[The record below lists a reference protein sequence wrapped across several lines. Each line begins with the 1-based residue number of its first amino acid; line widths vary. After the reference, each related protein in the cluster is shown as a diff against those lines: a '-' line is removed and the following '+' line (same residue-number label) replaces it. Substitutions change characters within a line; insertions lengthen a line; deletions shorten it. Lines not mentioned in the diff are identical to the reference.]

1 MGPQVLILIGSES
14 DREAMQ
20 GCLANLDKFGV
31 SHELVVSSAHRS
43 PEKTR
48 QLAEGAKARGVR
60 VMICGAGMS
69 AALAAALFAVHAWRL
84 SGWHTGRLWKKP
96 LLWVLYLAYA
106 FIVFGFALKA
116 VQPWYAYAGSFA
128 LHAFAYG
135 GIGLMTAGMLSRV
148 SLGHT
153 GRDLRRPPL
162 RVLVDR
168 LGQPLAP

>member
-69 AALAAALFAVHAWRL
+69 AALPGVVASMTTLPVIGVPLAGSHL
-84 SGWHTGRLWKKP
+84 SG
-96 LLWVLYLAYA
+96 VD
-106 FIVFGFALKA
+106 
-116 VQPWYAYAGSFA
+116 A
-128 LHAFAYG
+128 LHAIVQMPPGVPVATMAIGAAGAKNAAIFATQ
-135 GIGLMTAGMLSRV
+135 ILGLSDPEIEARIDDHKAELAAG
-148 SLGHT
+148 
-153 GRDLRRPPL
+153 
-162 RVLVDR
+162 
-168 LGQPLAP
+168 